1 MTFEPTK
8 GSLPRKDLL
17 LLPLISLLTVLLMI
31 GAAEFT
37 TRKIWPEKMRDDCF
51 SVDPVLGNRFAP
63 NCSTMRKNAEG
74 PWIRYEYNECGYRG
88 TTSCGPK
95 PQGTLRIVL
104 MGSSAAFGLDVPYD
118 QHIAVRAAPGLA
130 EVLGHP
136 IEFQNLG
143 GVGRDWSK
151 NEMVLDEVLSLK
163 PDAIFYF
170 VMPFDLIR
178 MDRLESE
185 LPQDAGPVSS
195 VKLNVGTWVKVRH
208 LLANSRVVY
217 MIQHFLLADESFLLR
232 AVQNYGDPLDVS
244 RQPTPPLGEKRFAL
258 LDMIVGKLADRARE
272 AHVPCF
278 MIAVPNRAEVVMI
291 RSNAQIP
298 HMDPYIFPQQM
309 QATAQRH
316 GVAYI
321 DLLPYLKNAPN
332 AADLYYRVDG
342 HPTGT
347 FHELLTRIL
356 VDYFREWGS
365 LSAPARSSGEH

>member
-136 IEFQNLG
+136 VEFQNLG

-185 LPQDAGPVSS
+185 LPQD
-195 VKLNVGTWVKVRH
+195 
-208 LLANSRVVY
+208 
-217 MIQHFLLADESFLLR
+217 ADESFLLR